1 MEPFIVNTD
10 ITEIDNLYGRDKSIK
25 ILKSC
30 ASRKENAG
38 IIGARRFGKTCLL
51 KSMESY
57 IILHPEIN
65 AVPVYFDVKSQT
77 TIHKNTSE
85 VYLNMAALLAKKMCE
100 LNIVK
105 EGEFKISRR
114 CFLDISTDLVD
125 MKVQM
130 SSWHPQYQQDALFA
144 LADEVSNQGK
154 YVLLLLDE
162 IDSLLLEA
170 LNSPSDFGRIRGAA
184 TDGTKL
190 KFWVAGTAPWKSI
203 TSNVGSPELNCGL
216 EQTILSKLNKEDFD
230 KMWQDECSKVEDD
243 SLKQRLL
250 EIEDQVYEKTGG
262 VPYYSKFIGSSF
274 VNGTIDKMPDYTILR
289 DYLCEIYDSKFMT
302 EAERSVLMIL
312 ADKSMQFDN
321 IADDVNALVTK
332 GLVEKDNNA
341 YQIILGYLNDYVKAK
356 SSNTN
361 LHESIDIE
369 QKERE
374 ILVDEI
380 ARLFDV
386 NCKKL
391 RPSPFTPS
399 FEDWS
404 VFNSF
409 KIQCTNESTLLAFA
423 TSVCKIYYEG
433 SDLGRSLPVGFI
445 SRDFCNIIRSL
456 RNRYDHRNC
465 EPRIMDDKRL
475 FLILNNGIVPF
486 QSEHFTNIQSKT
498 LSLFKQE
505 LLDMNNL
512 ATSSVKSTGSALLE
526 ATSIPFLEDGK
537 EYDGII
543 VSVTNTHGTFLNV
556 KCQNHAFPLQI
567 KTKIANLS
575 ANDIVSFVA
584 IKEANIKDPS
594 KSFWKADQ
602 VMLKQHGKK

>member
-262 VPYYSKFIGSSF
+262 VPYYSKFIGSNF

-312 ADKSMQFDN
+312 ADKPMRFDN

-332 GLVEKDNNA
+332 GLVESEEST
-341 YQIILGYLNDYVKAK
+341 YSIIFDYLADYVKAK
-356 SSNTN
+356 TSNTN
-361 LHESIDIE
+361 IHESIDIE

-380 ARLFDV
+380 ARLIDV
-386 NCKKL
+386 NCKKIK
-391 RPSPFTPS
+391 PSPFTPS
-399 FEDWS
+399 FEDHA
-404 VFNSF
+404 FF
-409 KIQCTNESTLLAFA
+409 KCLKIQCSNESTILAFV
-423 TSVCKIYYEG
+423 TSICKFYYEG
-433 SDLGRSLPVGFI
+433 SNLGRSLPLGFI

-456 RNRYDHRNC
+456 RNKYDHRNC
-465 EPRIMDDKRL
+465 EPRIWDDRKL
-475 FLILNNGIVPF
+475 FSKVNNGIEPYKSIHF
-486 QSEHFTNIQSKT
+486 SNMQSTILNM
-498 LSLFKQE
+498 FKQE
-505 LLDMNNL
+505 LLDMRNST
-512 ATSSVKSTGSALLE
+512 TSSVISNGSFSST
-526 ATSIPFLEDGK
+526 ATIPFLEDGK
-537 EYDGII
+537 EYEGTIE
-543 VSVTNTHGTFLNV
+543 SVTNAYGTFLNV
-556 KCQNHAFPLQI
+556 RCPNHAFPLQI
-567 KTKIANLS
+567 KNKIGSLS
-575 ANDIVSFVA
+575 QNDKVKFIAVS
-584 IKEANIKDPS
+584 EPNIKNPN

-602 VMLKQHGKK
+602 VRLK